1 MPTQPQ
7 PYTRITWFDLGTL
20 HGDELVEVLVQGR
33 RLTRAAMQPL
43 TARSR
48 RWRTMPGRI
57 MLIADVP
64 EEPDLVF
71 ARKERECKRVYR
83 RVSVALVEE
92 AAAAVQVGEE
102 GGVGLGAE
110 EVQARN
116 LEVAEELA
124 VVVFH
129 ARVRVE
135 EPVDVGVRVDEM
147 RVLGDE
153 VAGDGPQRGEGA
165 GVVQDG
171 HVEAVDK
178 VVFGEKP
185 ERVVGDVAEEMHVRL
200 DPPVPVVRGEGRV
213 LVEESRLPA
222 DHRVVAQH
230 VSLAD
235 PNGA

>member
-1 MPTQPQ
+1 M
-7 PYTRITWFDLGTL
+7 WLDLGTL
-20 HGDELVEVLVQGR
+20 HGDELVEVFVQGR

-43 TARSR
+43 TARR
-48 RWRTMPGRI
+48 RGWRGWRTMPGRI

-71 ARKERECKRVYR
+71 ARKQRERKRVHR

-92 AAAAVQVGEE
+92 AAAAVEMGEE

-153 VAGDGPQRGEGA
+153 VAGDGPQ
-165 GVVQDG
+165 
-171 HVEAVDK
+171 
-178 VVFGEKP
+178 
-185 ERVVGDVAEEMHVRL
+185 
-200 DPPVPVVRGEGRV
+200 
-213 LVEESRLPA
+213 
-222 DHRVVAQH
+222 
-230 VSLAD
+230 
-235 PNGA
+235 